1 MCEDLFSEMPNRW
14 MGTGLGL
21 AQPAKVSGVP
31 SYQKKNYCLADMS
44 MKPDG
49 AVPYP
54 DPDEAVEQLR
64 DTIDMADFGTVVHIR
79 EWRGEDGV
87 VEQFAL
93 MLNVTPAHY
102 AYERGKAIKGHL
114 KNFDQ
119 VRRTDTWHSTVHSHQ
134 YFIDSDYDEQQ
145 VHKELAGGSREK
157 DSRKIVNSSFQK
169 HSYELAYDPSD
180 YLDRWE
186 AGKP

>member
-1 MCEDLFSEMPNRW
+1 
-14 MGTGLGL
+14 MGTGFGV
-21 AQPAKVSGVP
+21 AQPAKVSGVS
-31 SYQKKNYCLADMS
+31 SYHKKNYRLADMS

-114 KNFDQ
+114 RNVEK
-119 VRRTDTWHSTVHSHQ
+119 VRRPDTWHSTVHSHQ
-134 YFIDSDYDEQQ
+134 YFGDSDYDERQ
-145 VHKELAGGSREK
+145 VHEELAGGSREK
-157 DSRKIVNSSFQK
+157 LPARSLIVRSKSTTVSWCMPRPTTWTVGRQEN
-169 HSYELAYDPSD
+169 HE
-180 YLDRWE
+180 
-186 AGKP
+186 